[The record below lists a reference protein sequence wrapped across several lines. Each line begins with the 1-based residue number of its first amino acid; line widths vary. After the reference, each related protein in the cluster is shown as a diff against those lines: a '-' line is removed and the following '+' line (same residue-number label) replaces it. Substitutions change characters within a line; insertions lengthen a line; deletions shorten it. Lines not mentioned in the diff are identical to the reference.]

1 MQWIRISLPM
11 QGFNPWSGKIPH
23 AKEQISPSAT
33 TTEVL
38 VLYSMINLRTPTKG
52 QTLRDVPK
60 ESPCIAMK
68 NQFKQK

>member
-1 MQWIRISLPM
+1 M

-23 AKEQISPSAT
+23 AKEQLSPSAT
-33 TTEVL
+33 TTEAR
-38 VLYSMINLRTPTKG
+38 VLYSMINLRIPTKE
-52 QTLRDVPK
+52 QTLLDAPK